1 MKKRLVS
8 CGITALVA
16 AAIAAVVITA
26 CTDPTNPFLDKLF
39 GSDDAHIHVWS
50 AWTVTMA
57 STCIATGIET
67 RTCTLDAAHTET
79 RGIAINPNAHLWGEW
94 IQTRSPTET
103 ENGEKKRTCA
113 HDPTHIDT
121 DAINALGHTHVWGEW
136 MVTTPATCIA
146 TGIETITCTLNPAHI
161 ETQTIAVNPNAHD
174 WGGWVE
180 IMAPTATKNGTGT
193 RTCNRDANHN
203 EGKIIP
209 ATGIK
214 ADPIVTWPQ
223 GLTATYGQTL
233 ADISLVSYTNN
244 GTGTFAWTTPGD
256 SVGGLGT
263 RSHSM
268 TFTPTDTADYNTLTQ
283 NVVITVNAAHII
295 AAAVTITG
303 PTKGSTPVT
312 TALADG
318 TSYTCGAVSWNPNDN
333 PFKGGTVYTATVRL
347 TANSGYTFTNLSD
360 ATVNG
365 QNANIS
371 NNTGAAVTLSYTF
384 LETDTRTAT
393 GITLKTQPT
402 KLTYTHG
409 DPLDLTG
416 LVVTLTYDDTT
427 TEDVAAAGFAAKN
440 ITVNPAHGTH
450 LIHVTH
456 SGQPVTITY
465 GDLTP
470 LTTGNL
476 TVNKAPGAFAAH
488 VTINTTYTPALT
500 LASLNSHLQSG
511 YAWVTSSTSLSAGN
525 GQSFAAIYIDPSGNY
540 ESATGAI
547 TVNVAKATGSFA
559 AHAAIN
565 TTYTP
570 TLTLAALNA
579 QLQNGYVWVTPSSSL
594 SAGNGQ
600 SFYATY
606 TDPSGNYESAT
617 GAITVNVAK
626 AAGIFAAHAAINTT
640 YTTTLTLAALNVHLS
655 IGYAW
660 TSPSTSLNA
669 GNNQPFAATYTD
681 PSGNYETATGTITVN
696 VAKAAGTFAAHAAIH
711 TTYAPT
717 LTLAGLNAQ
726 LQNGYAWVTPSTTLN
741 AGNNQP
747 FAATYTDPSGNYEA
761 ATGAITVNVAK
772 ATGAAVNA
780 PALNARTHNS
790 ITIDPVTAS
799 TGQTVEYAIN
809 STNAAPSTGWQ
820 TGTTFGSLS
829 IGTTYYI
836 FARAAGNS
844 NYETGTVSGSLTVT
858 TLQTVS
864 PDRIEYYW
872 VDQHGSLITTSG
884 GATTVAAG
892 ATLTIT
898 PQGVGYVVQQWHLN
912 GKNTGQSGNTYN
924 FSSTTAGKH
933 TVSLFVE
940 KDGKL
945 YNTNITITVQ

>member
-8 CGITALVA
+8 CGITALVV
-16 AAIAAVVITA
+16 AAIAA

-39 GSDDAHIHVWS
+39 GSDDAHTHVWS
-50 AWTVTMA
+50 AWKVTRA
-57 STCIATGIET
+57 ATCTTAGVET
-67 RTCTLDAAHTET
+67 RTCTLDASHEET
-79 RGIAINPNAHLWGEW
+79 KPVAVNPNAHSWGSW
-94 IQTRSPTET
+94 IQTKIPTET
-103 ENGEKKRTCA
+103 ENGEEKRTCA

-121 DAINALGHTHVWGEW
+121 HAINALVHTHIWGAW
-136 MVTTPATCIA
+136 IVTTPATCIA

-161 ETQTIAVNPNAHD
+161 ETQTIEVDANAHD
-174 WGGWVE
+174 WGEWVV
-180 IMAPTATKNGTGT
+180 IMAPTATKNGQE
-193 RTCNRDANHN
+193 RSTCNHDANHT
-203 EGKIIP
+203 EAQTIP

-214 ADPIVTWPQ
+214 ADPTVTWPQ

-233 ADISLVSYTNN
+233 SDIPLVSYTNG

-256 SVGGLGT
+256 SVGGLGAQ
-263 RSHSM
+263 SHNM

-283 NVVITVNAAHII
+283 DVVITVNEANII
-295 AAAVTITG
+295 AAAVTIRG

-312 TALADG
+312 TATTTD
-318 TSYTCGAVSWNPNDN
+318 TDYTCGAVMWSPNDN
-333 PFKGGTVYTATVRL
+333 PFHGGEVYAVTVTL
-347 TANSGYTFTNLSD
+347 TANSGYTFTNLNY

-365 QNANIS
+365 QNANIA

-384 LETDTRTAT
+384 PETDTRTVT
-393 GITLKTQPT
+393 SIVIKNQPD
-402 KLTYTHG
+402 KLAYTHG

-416 LVVTLTYDDTT
+416 LAVTLTYDDTT
-427 TEDVAAAGFAAKN
+427 TEDVAAAGFTAKN
-440 ITVNPAHGTH
+440 ITVNPTHGAD

-456 SGQPVTITY
+456 HGQPVTITY

-470 LTTGNL
+470 LTTDNL

-488 VTINTTYTPALT
+488 AAINTTYTTTLT
-500 LASLNSHLQSG
+500 LAGLNSHLQSG
-511 YAWVTSSTSLSAGN
+511 YAWNVPATTLNAGN
-525 GQSFAAIYIDPSGNY
+525 DPSFAATYTDPSGNY
-540 ESATGAI
+540 ESATGTI
-547 TVNVAKATGSFA
+547 TVNVAKAIGSFA

-565 TTYTP
+565 TTYTT

-579 QLQNGYVWVTPSSSL
+579 QLQNGYVWVTPSTSL

-600 SFYATY
+600 SFSATY
-606 TDPSGNYESAT
+606 TNPNGNYESAT

-660 TSPSTSLNA
+660 VTPSTSLNA
-669 GNNQPFAATYTD
+669 GNNQPFAATYTN
-681 PSGNYETATGTITVN
+681 PNGNYETATGTITVN
-696 VAKAAGTFAAHAAIH
+696 VAKAVGAFAAHAAIN
-711 TTYAPT
+711 TTYAPA

-726 LQNGYAWVTPSTTLN
+726 LQNGYAWVAPSTTLN
-741 AGNNQP
+741 AGNNQS
-747 FAATYTDPSGNYEA
+747 FAATYTDPSGNYES

-772 ATGAAVNA
+772 AAGAAVNA
-780 PALNARTHNS
+780 PTLNVRTHNS
-790 ITIDPVTAS
+790 VIINPVTAS
-799 TGQTVEYAIN
+799 TGQTVEYARN
-809 STNAAPSTGWQ
+809 LTNTAPSTGWQ
-820 TGTTFGSLS
+820 TGATFGSLS

-844 NYETGTVSGSLTVT
+844 NYETGAVSDSLTVT

-872 VDQHGSLITTSG
+872 VDQHGSLVTTSS

-892 ATLTIT
+892 ATLIIT
-898 PQGVGYVVQQWHLN
+898 PQGAGYVVQQWHLN
-912 GKNTGQSGNTYN
+912 GKNTGHSGNTYN